1 MTNRRFF
8 HSLLLVGVFTGAA
21 VGAGALFP
29 AQALAAGDW
38 PEFRGPTGQGHA
50 LAAGTAGLPVE
61 WSPTQN
67 VRWKADLPGRAW
79 SSPVV
84 AGGVVYLTNA
94 VGAKDSTDPHDTFS
108 LRMLALDGATGKV
121 VWDQEIFVVSDPHKA
136 GIHGK
141 NSYASPT
148 PVFED
153 GRLYAHFGHFGTACL
168 DTSGKIL
175 WKNQQIVYSPVHGNG
190 SCPVIAGDLLIYHA
204 DAASDPFVV
213 ALDKDSGKMRW
224 KANRKSNAKRTF
236 SFSTPLL
243 IEVDGKAQLISA
255 GSNVV
260 SALDPKDGSEIWRVD
275 YEGYSVVP
283 RPVYAHG
290 LVFLSTGYDRAVG
303 LAIRPDGKGNVT
315 KSHVEWRM
323 EKGAPLTPSLLVV
336 GDELYS
342 VADNGIVSC
351 FDAKTGKLYWQERVA
366 RQTSAS
372 PLYAD
377 GKIYIQD
384 ELGNG
389 YVLQPGRSLKLLAKN
404 ELGDKSL
411 ASYAVLGDG
420 LLIRTQKALYWV
432 GR

>member
-1 MTNRRFF
+1 
-8 HSLLLVGVFTGAA
+8 
-21 VGAGALFP
+21 
-29 AQALAAGDW
+29 
-38 PEFRGPTGQGHA
+38 
-50 LAAGTAGLPVE
+50 
-61 WSPTQN
+61 
-67 VRWKADLPGRAW
+67 
-79 SSPVV
+79 
-84 AGGVVYLTNA
+84 
-94 VGAKDSTDPHDTFS
+94 
-108 LRMLALDGATGKV
+108 
-121 VWDQEIFVVSDPHKA
+121 
-136 GIHGK
+136 
-141 NSYASPT
+141 
-148 PVFED
+148 
-153 GRLYAHFGHFGTACL
+153 
-168 DTSGKIL
+168 
-175 WKNQQIVYSPVHGNG
+175 
-190 SCPVIAGDLLIYHA
+190 
-204 DAASDPFVV
+204 
-213 ALDKDSGKMRW
+213 
-224 KANRKSNAKRTF
+224 
-236 SFSTPLL
+236 
-243 IEVDGKAQLISA
+243 
-255 GSNVV
+255 
-260 SALDPKDGSEIWRVD
+260 
-275 YEGYSVVP
+275 VVP

-290 LVFLSTGYDRAVG
+290 LVFLSTGYDRAEG